1 MKIAVVGGGFA
12 GLAACARLA
21 GDHQV
26 TLLERRP
33 LVGGARI
40 APRLLGRAPSL
51 GALLS
56 LVGAESERLVE
67 PAPFSLAALSWGDR
81 ARLFKI
87 LAALV
92 YPSARWPQASDFET
106 VERWLDRVGQ
116 SEGARRALWRPLTLE
131 ALDEESTAASA
142 KLLEATLRE
151 SLPARPASL
160 GSWKEAALGLLR
172 IGLSENFSE
181 RAARYLE
188 QRGGRIVT
196 AARVSAIRIVDHVAR
211 GVILDGETR
220 VDADLVIAAV
230 SPAALAPL
238 LPDEARASERWCQG
252 LARLGPA
259 LHRAGAEGERPG
271 ARTPF
276 SGLLLAGAFVRTGLP
291 ANLESAARA
300 AEQCAELA
308 RDDLPP
314 EPEAPRPQPTG
325 AFVPLGSLRR
335 AAP

>member
-1 MKIAVVGGGFA
+1 
-12 GLAACARLA
+12 
-21 GDHQV
+21 
-26 TLLERRP
+26 
-33 LVGGARI
+33 
-40 APRLLGRAPSL
+40 
-51 GALLS
+51 
-56 LVGAESERLVE
+56 
-67 PAPFSLAALSWGDR
+67 
-81 ARLFKI
+81 
-87 LAALV
+87 
-92 YPSARWPQASDFET
+92 
-106 VERWLDRVGQ
+106 
-116 SEGARRALWRPLTLE
+116 
-131 ALDEESTAASA
+131 
-142 KLLEATLRE
+142 
-151 SLPARPASL
+151 
-160 GSWKEAALGLLR
+160 LR